1 METVRASGD
10 DAHGQMASGFSPLL
24 WKTFKKESQEVS
36 DPAKENKALGKV
48 QFKEDIKISS
58 L

>member
-36 DPAKENKALGKV
+36 DPAKKNKALGKV
-48 QFKEDIKISS
+48 QHRGDVKIPS